1 MKLAFA
7 SDDGV
12 CARVAVSGRVTQGD
26 FGPYQEPLSQLLG
39 PNAYA
44 RRILLDLSNAEYID
58 SSGVGW
64 LLTCHKRMKE
74 AGGNLTLLSPQPVV
88 SNVLRVLRLDQVF
101 EIAASERSAVSTPA
115 PAKGGQP

>member
-1 MKLAFA
+1 MELVFA
-7 SDDGV
+7 SDDGQ
-12 CARVAVSGRVTQGD
+12 CARVAVSGRISQGD
-26 FGPYQEPLSQLLG
+26 FGPYQEPLAQLLG

-44 RRILLDLSNAEYID
+44 RRIVLDLSNAEYLE

-88 SNVLRVLRLDQVF
+88 SNVLRVLRLGQVF
-101 EIAASERSAVSTPA
+101 EILDSLRSEVSPPAAA
-115 PAKGGQP
+115 PGGKP

>member
-7 SDDGV
+7 SDDGQS
-12 CARVAVSGRVTQGD
+12 ARVAVSGRITQGEC
-26 FGPYQEPLSQLLG
+26 GPYQEPLSQLLG

-44 RRILLDLSNAEYID
+44 RRVVLDLSDAAYID
-58 SSGVGW
+58 SSGIGW

-88 SNVLRVLRLDQVF
+88 ANVLRVLRLDQVF
-101 EIAASERSAVSTPA
+101 EITDPQCSAMSTPA
-115 PAKGGQP
+115 AVQGGKL